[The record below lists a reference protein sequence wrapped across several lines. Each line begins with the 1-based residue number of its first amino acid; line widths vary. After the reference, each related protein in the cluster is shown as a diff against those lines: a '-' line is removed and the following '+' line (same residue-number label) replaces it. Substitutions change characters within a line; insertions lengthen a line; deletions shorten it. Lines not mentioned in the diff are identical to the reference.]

1 MTFPRRQ
8 LGYLM
13 EIPILLAVVELGVF
27 FLLPMLPPV
36 GRKVLMAVAAFPVL
50 FCVYYMIV
58 IPGWQPHPSR
68 LSQSTRM
75 VLFIGAAI
83 AILAGVVMYVLD

>member
-13 EIPILLAVVELGVF
+13 EIPILLAVVVLGVF

-36 GRKVLMAVAAFPVL
+36 GRKILLVVAAFPL
-50 FCVYYMIV
+50 LLCMYYMIV
-58 IPGWQPHPSR
+58 IPGWRPHPSR
-68 LSQSTRM
+68 LSQKAR
-75 VLFIGAAI
+75 LAI
-83 AILAGVVMYVLD
+83 FVCVAMGVAAGVVMFVLG